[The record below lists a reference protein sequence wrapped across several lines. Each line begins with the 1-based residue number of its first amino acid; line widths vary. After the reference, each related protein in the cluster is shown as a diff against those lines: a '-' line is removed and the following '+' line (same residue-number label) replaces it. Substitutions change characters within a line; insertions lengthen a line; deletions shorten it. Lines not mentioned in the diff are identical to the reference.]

1 MFKFVFKQGLYD
13 LVVKTYDKYL
23 YISNQRKQEF
33 FRKVDNNELQPED
46 LLIEAV
52 KARQEYFTLVFDEVC
67 NNVAENNR
75 HFKLL
80 LPLKIAA
87 FDFNPDEL
95 KPHDIY
101 SFVYWAITNKHADKE
116 ICQEIDKYVFNIIKG
131 KIK

>member
-1 MFKFVFKQGLYD
+1 MFNFIIKKGLYN
-13 LVVKTYDKYL
+13 LVIKTYNKYL
-23 YISNQRKQEF
+23 YISKQRKTEIF
-33 FRKVDNNELQPED
+33 KKIETGELQPEVF
-46 LLIEAV
+46 LMEVV
-52 KARQEYFTLVFDEVC
+52 KSRQEYFTLVFDDVC
-67 NNVAENNR
+67 QNVAENNR

-116 ICQEIDKYVFNIIKG
+116 ICQEIDNYVFNIIKG